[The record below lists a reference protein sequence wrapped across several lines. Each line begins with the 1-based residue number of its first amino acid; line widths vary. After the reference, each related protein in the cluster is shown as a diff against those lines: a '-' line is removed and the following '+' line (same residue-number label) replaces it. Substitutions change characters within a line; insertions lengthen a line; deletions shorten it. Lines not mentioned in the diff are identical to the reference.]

1 MCFLLSDDPVQ
12 RLHDISCSGSCG
24 KDLPAFP
31 QQFHSDA
38 ASSTSLH
45 LSGLFVSFILRI
57 SNIISVIIPAI
68 SVILSAQKTMLAI
81 SSNCS
86 MFPAAHSVLY

>member
-1 MCFLLSDDPVQ
+1 MFFLSSDDPVQ
-12 RLHDISCSGSCG
+12 RLHDFSCSGSCG

-38 ASSTSLH
+38 ASSMSLH

-57 SNIISVIIPAI
+57 SIIFSVTILAI
-68 SVILSAQKTMLAI
+68 SVIVSTQKTMLAK
-81 SSNCS
+81 SS
-86 MFPAAHSVLY
+86 AAHSVLY